1 MAAKKKSR
9 SGTNISDERRA
20 ELGHETLYLR
30 PAAGTGAKLATLA
43 ALLGTSKA
51 DALAAAV
58 DYALAGLASP

>member
-1 MAAKKKSR
+1 MTARKSR

-30 PAAGTGAKLATLA
+30 PPAGTGAKLATLA